1 MILSQFLYIAY
12 TFSTTRIS
20 FGMNA
25 ENVRKEVLSNITH
38 TFLLSNFIFL
48 FIEGPLITI
57 LKKCTGLNGRLES
70 IKNAEKLILSKSLN
84 DKDVNGN
91 TLNDK
96 HDIKVD

>member
-1 MILSQFLYIAY
+1 M
-12 TFSTTRIS
+12 
-20 FGMNA
+20 
-25 ENVRKEVLSNITH
+25 
-38 TFLLSNFIFL
+38 
-48 FIEGPLITI
+48 EGPLITMMQ
-57 LKKCTGLNGRLES
+57 KCFGFKRRLES